1 MRYVRGSL
9 ENNRPIIRV
18 GICRFDPGTPADGSF
33 AKANTSYLEY
43 PALIDTGARRTCIT
57 ERVVQ
62 DLGLQ
67 RRGRVKLWNI
77 KREEEHWTYLINLGI
92 WPTPETADEVPSFFG
107 LRDGFEVIDVGNHPY
122 FQVLI
127 GMDLLD
133 RGHLEIRPDSE
144 FSIGFAA

>member
-1 MRYVRGSL
+1 MRYVKGKL

-18 GICRFDPGTPADGSF
+18 GICRFDPGTPGDGSF
-33 AKANTSYLEY
+33 ATANTKFVEY

-57 ERVVQ
+57 EAVVQ
-62 DLGLQ
+62 DLRLQ

-77 KREEEHWTYLINLGI
+77 KREEDHWTFLVNIGI
-92 WPTPETADEVPSFFG
+92 WPTTEGDDAAQAFFG

-127 GMDLLD
+127 GMDLLE
-133 RGHLEIRPDSE
+133 RGHLEIKPNGQ
-144 FSIGFAA
+144 FSLGFAT